1 MSRLD
6 FTLPG
11 FPDFELK
18 PGGADVDVTIDNL
31 GEYVRLVTDALLVG
45 GVRAQL
51 AAFRQGF
58 SDVFLV
64 SRLAP
69 FTPSEL
75 DVLLN
80 GARERWDKATVI
92 ELLKFDHGYTRS
104 SAAISHLLDVIAD
117 LTDAQLAS
125 FLKFV
130 TGSPRLPVGGL
141 ARLSPRL
148 TIVQKKPESGVSP
161 DAYLP
166 SVRCSRDAA
175 IPHLTPE
182 APKERATRTPAH
194 TPLFP
199 TPRPPPPL
207 AGDDVRKLP
216 QAARLLLQGGDA
228 RADPHGDQR
237 GTGRLPPL
245 VSKCAATAASLGSHF
260 RYGIIMG
267 IGGLALVE
275 RRLDPLGI

>member
-1 MSRLD
+1 MNRLD

-58 SDVFLV
+58 SDVFLA

-92 ELLKFDHGYTRS
+92 EVF
-104 SAAISHLLDVIAD
+104 A
-117 LTDAQLAS
+117 
-125 FLKFV
+125 
-130 TGSPRLPVGGL
+130 
-141 ARLSPRL
+141 
-148 TIVQKKPESGVSP
+148 
-161 DAYLP
+161 
-166 SVRCSRDAA
+166 
-175 IPHLTPE
+175 
-182 APKERATRTPAH
+182 
-194 TPLFP
+194 
-199 TPRPPPPL
+199 
-207 AGDDVRKLP
+207 
-216 QAARLLLQGGDA
+216 
-228 RADPHGDQR
+228 
-237 GTGRLPPL
+237 
-245 VSKCAATAASLGSHF
+245 
-260 RYGIIMG
+260 
-267 IGGLALVE
+267 
-275 RRLDPLGI
+275 